1 MKKKVCV
8 KDAYVKGIQAAE
20 QHFKDGYYFA
30 GKREDGLDGVY
41 FKHPEGGSSGYLGL
55 EYRFEKGMIDYINH
69 RKANPDIF
77 GKFITGCVHD

>member
-1 MKKKVCV
+1 MKKKDRE

-20 QHFKDGYYFA
+20 QHFKEGYYFV
-30 GKREDGLDGVY
+30 GNRDDGESGLF

-55 EYRFEKGMIDYINH
+55 EYRFEKGMRDYIEH

-77 GKFITGCVHD
+77 GKFIAGYVYD